1 MANFYSQKLK
11 PLFCDNLISKEYY
24 FLLNKEY
31 RMSILSNVES
41 SSGYIYYDLQIK
53 NLANDRTPDNVTQLT
68 FEETRTAPIINK
80 ADDYDMSII
89 RFQCDTYS
97 LPVYQAE
104 ILPNAGQN
112 DLMIHNITLNYTNGS
127 TVTKDSFTRFL
138 IWEPADLTVPAP
150 VPPSQTQSGFQV
162 QTPWYHAYD
171 YDHILRIVNTAFE
184 AVMQDLR
191 DWSVNVANPNL
202 GDFVDLT
209 NIEAPLLVWN
219 DSENKATLYARADYF
234 NVAAPPPTILNPL
247 IEIYFSQ
254 TLYAM
259 FNSFPIKKVLNS
271 AFSASLPVGTT
282 PFYQIMV
289 DNFKGGKTVQGLFGE
304 ATERFI
310 SVPQQY
316 STISE
321 WSPVSSVVFTS
332 STLPIVVNQLSNPVL
347 YLNNNLIQLARP
359 SNNFN
364 TLITDLVTDEQSYR
378 GSLLFIPSAEYRWI
392 SLTTSRPINQIDIQ
406 VYWRSKIGSLIPF
419 TLPSG
424 GSCSLKILFRKK
436 QY

>member
-1 MANFYSQKLK
+1 
-11 PLFCDNLISKEYY
+11 
-24 FLLNKEY
+24 
-31 RMSILSNVES
+31 MSILSNVES
-41 SSGYIYYDLQIK
+41 SSGYNIYYDLQIK
-53 NLANDRTPDNVTQLT
+53 NLANDRTPNNVTQLA

-97 LPVYQAE
+97 LPVYLAE
-104 ILPNAGQN
+104 IRPNAGQN
-112 DLMIHNITLNYTNGS
+112 DLMIHQIILNYTNGS
-127 TVTKDSFTRFL
+127 TVTRDLFSRFL

-150 VPPSQTQSGFQV
+150 IPPSQTQTGFQV
-162 QTPWYHAYD
+162 QTQWYHAND
-171 YDHILRIVNTAFE
+171 YDHILRIVNNAFE

-191 DWSVNVANPNL
+191 DWSVNVLNPNL
-202 GDFVDLT
+202 GDFDYIDLT
-209 NIEAPLLVWN
+209 NIQAPFLVWN
-219 DSENKATLYARADYF
+219 DLENKATLYARADYF
-234 NVAAPPPTILNPL
+234 NVTSTPTILNPV

-254 TLYAM
+254 TLYGM
-259 FNSFPIKKVLNS
+259 FNSFPIKKVLIS
-271 AFSASLPVGTT
+271 EAVATSPTV
-282 PFYQIMV
+282 PYYQIMV
-289 DNFKGGKTVQGLFGE
+289 DNFKGDKTVQGLFGE

-310 SVPQQY
+310 STPQQY

-359 SNNFN
+359 SNAFN
-364 TLITDLVTDEQSYR
+364 TLISDLVSDEQSYR
-378 GSLLFIPSAEYRWI
+378 GSLLYIPSAEYRWI

-406 VYWRSKIGSLIPF
+406 VYWRSKIGLLVPF